1 MASSRLARRSS
12 SRTWTTDIKRVVA
25 AVIEQATSDDAGRAM
40 DGLRRVVRAL
50 RTGNVQAE
58 RTLGISSAQLFAL
71 RAIAAQPGGSL
82 RDLAE
87 RTLTSQSSVSE
98 VVARLAARR
107 LTKRVTSPEDRR
119 RVELTVTDAGNRLL
133 EGAPATVQ
141 EQLAAGLKSLSPA
154 QRRNLADG
162 IEAWMAAAGLS
173 SISASMFFEDA
184 K

>member
-1 MASSRLARRSS
+1 M
-12 SRTWTTDIKRVVA
+12 KRVVA
-25 AVIEQATSDDAGRAM
+25 AIIEQATSDDAGRAM

-98 VVARLAARR
+98 VMARLAARR
-107 LTKRVTSPEDRR
+107 LIKR
-119 RVELTVTDAGNRLL
+119 
-133 EGAPATVQ
+133 
-141 EQLAAGLKSLSPA
+141 
-154 QRRNLADG
+154 
-162 IEAWMAAAGLS
+162 
-173 SISASMFFEDA
+173 
-184 K
+184 

>member
-1 MASSRLARRSS
+1 
-12 SRTWTTDIKRVVA
+12 T
-25 AVIEQATSDDAGRAM
+25 E
-40 DGLRRVVRAL
+40 
-50 RTGNVQAE
+50 
-58 RTLGISSAQLFAL
+58 
-71 RAIAAQPGGSL
+71 
-82 RDLAE
+82 
-87 RTLTSQSSVSE
+87 
-98 VVARLAARR
+98 
-107 LTKRVTSPEDRR
+107 
-119 RVELTVTDAGNRLL
+119 AGNRLL